1 MRIVTIA
8 GQARETWRDGV
19 VTRMR
24 VSAQT
29 GSAQLTVFEQW
40 CDPGCGAPVH
50 VHAVEEV
57 LTVLAGSA
65 EIRVGD
71 EVARLGPGQ
80 CVIIPA
86 GHRHGFKNVGDD
98 VLHVEAVLA
107 APLFEAGYDDGRE
120 TPRRWGAG
128 RLPTA

>member
-1 MRIVTIA
+1 MRIVAI
-8 GQARETWRDGV
+8 GRGVRETWRDGV

-29 GSAQLTVFEQW
+29 GSTQLTIFEQW
-40 CDPGCGAPVH
+40 CEPGCGAPVH

-57 LTVLAGSA
+57 LTVLAGTA
-65 EIRVGD
+65 DVRVGE
-71 EVARLGPGQ
+71 EVARLGPGH

-86 GHRHGFKNVGDD
+86 GHRHAFTSVGTE

-107 APLFEAGYDDGRE
+107 APLFEAGYDDGLE
-120 TPRRWGAG
+120 TPRRWG
-128 RLPTA
+128 P